1 MIAALIALTLC
12 LTLFASCGSKTEPAE
27 QDTATTSAEDAM
39 AELDAKLEAYINE
52 PGNVE
57 AIKQLN
63 EQFAGLY
70 TISMKQENHKFIYQ
84 FEMAPEAESSA
95 ELLAVGVED
104 GATSTYLKMV
114 DELRRYTGYDDV
126 KLVLRYV
133 DQNGATVY
141 EKEFDKNTE
150 LVENA
155 DGSSGTETLSAFINS
170 ESFQAQMAAQNTD
183 ELHILAKTEGEDTM
197 VFVYQIQQAI
207 SEDMQDA
214 VRAEE
219 EALVESDSIRE
230 SLKTSYTAVKA
241 LFPDQ
246 DLYLKVIVEDTAGT
260 VFAEKTFTPA
270 DFA

>member
-12 LTLFASCGSKTEPAE
+12 LTLFASCGGKTEPAE

-52 PGNVE
+52 QGNID
-57 AIKQLN
+57 ALQQLN
-63 EQFAGLY
+63 EQFEGLY

-84 FEMAPEAESSA
+84 FEMAPDAEASAES
-95 ELLAVGVED
+95 LAVGMEN
-104 GATSTYLKMV
+104 GATSAYVKMV
-114 DELRRYTGYDDV
+114 DELRQYTGYDDV

-150 LVENA
+150 LVENE
-155 DGSSGTETLSAFINS
+155 DGSNSTESLSAFINS

-183 ELHILAKTEGEDTM
+183 DLHILAKTEGEDTM
-197 VFVYQIQQAI
+197 VFVYQMQKVI

-214 VRAEE
+214 VREEE
-219 EALVESDSIRE
+219 EALVESDDIRD
-230 SLKTSYTAVKA
+230 SLKSSYTAIKA

-260 VFAEKTFTPA
+260 VFAEKTFSA
-270 DFA
+270 EDFA